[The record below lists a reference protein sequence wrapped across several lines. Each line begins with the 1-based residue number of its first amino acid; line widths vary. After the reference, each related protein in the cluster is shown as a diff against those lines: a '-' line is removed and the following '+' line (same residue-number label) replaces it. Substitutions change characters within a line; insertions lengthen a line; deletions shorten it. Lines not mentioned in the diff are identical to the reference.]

1 MWWAAGGSAAGPSNR
16 WVDCFRSMR
25 VLMDLGLG
33 CSGCVT
39 LLGILLSLTLIGIHL
54 GFPLVVIG
62 VLGLIGFGVGRM
74 VFREPPR

>member
-1 MWWAAGGSAAGPSNR
+1 
-16 WVDCFRSMR
+16 MR
-25 VLMDLGLG
+25 ALMNFGLG

-39 LLGILLSLTLIGIHL
+39 LLGIVLSLTLIGIHI

-74 VFREPPR
+74 VFREAPR